1 MSLLINHHFSSYQL
15 QKGEMGNN
23 VSISISSCKGSFQLC
38 PEVWRK
44 EIDRKA
50 LKMLQYFTGWVRRPS
65 TLESLAGHNLMLFS
79 SQVDTYLKI
88 LHLFSVTSNL
98 TKPGEAST
106 AGSEGGEGESE
117 LLEALS
123 LKERMARYQAAVSRG
138 DARSFSAN
146 VSNSAE
152 LCIR

>member
-1 MSLLINHHFSSYQL
+1 MHFIALRNLENVVLL
-15 QKGEMGNN
+15 
-23 VSISISSCKGSFQLC
+23 C
-38 PEVWRK
+38 
-44 EIDRKA
+44 
-50 LKMLQYFTGWVRRPS
+50 RPS
-65 TLESLAGHNLMLFS
+65 TLEALTGHNLVLFS
-79 SQVDTYLKI
+79 SQVDPCLKL
-88 LHLFSVTSNL
+88 LHLFSVTFNL

-106 AGSEGGEGESE
+106 AGSEGESE

-152 LCIR
+152 LCMR

>member
-1 MSLLINHHFSSYQL
+1 
-15 QKGEMGNN
+15 
-23 VSISISSCKGSFQLC
+23 
-38 PEVWRK
+38 
-44 EIDRKA
+44 
-50 LKMLQYFTGWVRRPS
+50 MLY
-65 TLESLAGHNLMLFS
+65 
-79 SQVDTYLKI
+79 
-88 LHLFSVTSNL
+88 LFSVTFNL

-106 AGSEGGEGESE
+106 AGSEGEWE

-152 LCIR
+152 LCVRRYACCLYILLLYF